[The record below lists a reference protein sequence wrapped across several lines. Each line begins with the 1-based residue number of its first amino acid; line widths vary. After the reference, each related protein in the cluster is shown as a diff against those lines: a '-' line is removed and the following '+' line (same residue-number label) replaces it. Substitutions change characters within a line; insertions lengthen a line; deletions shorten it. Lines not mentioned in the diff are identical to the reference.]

1 MYKGQFYEW
10 PLNYRQGIIR
20 QEKAVTV
27 EDIRAAFRREL
38 DADRLAIVSI
48 GPRAPAKPGSSESS
62 QPLSSPQQPADGE

>member
-10 PLNYRQGIIR
+10 PLDYLQRFNRQV
-20 QEKAVTV
+20 EAVTV
-27 EDIRAAFRREL
+27 EDIRAAFRRAL